1 MSLSFE
7 DIKKIASNLGF
18 DAVMDV
24 RGIHS
29 PVELCQGIAPDN
41 SKSPYSGVYC
51 QFRSNGDLYIGKAIN
66 VVKRHNVHMQ
76 THKFTVDYLAFHY
89 IPINQ
94 LSNQEHRFI
103 ERAQTL
109 GYPLVNQ
116 QLVRSEALSMQEF
129 DDLVPVAAQ
138 NAFLEKLA
146 QGGPRVTD
154 WALVC
159 QNALGWEIHEWDCFM
174 CDPAKAVVLQ
184 IAKAFVNALIP
195 QPGSLVGQ
203 FWRVNLSTKGRTARE
218 QSIFNLSAGF
228 RLVLT
233 IYRFAPLRDALLA
246 RVLFDPNFLLKR
258 FTSQE
263 AVEEAF
269 PWCQFNWQAQPD
281 DENNDTVDLD
291 PDVVLDDDD
300 ASATTASELTTDSQC
315 DSSADQRGP
324 FETTADRAQSLKAS
338 LTSSSTGLTTP
349 EENLAIAYLTRADNE
364 IQRGFVSPQ
373 DAVTRVLRPIAQVD
387 TSTLC
392 TLVCDA
398 RALMDTL
405 ADPALG
411 CSVYL
416 ALMALMRGKQT
427 INDKHHNSLLSYQL
441 LSA

>member
-1 MSLSFE
+1 M
-7 DIKKIASNLGF
+7 
-18 DAVMDV
+18 
-24 RGIHS
+24 
-29 PVELCQGIAPDN
+29 
-41 SKSPYSGVYC
+41 
-51 QFRSNGDLYIGKAIN
+51 
-66 VVKRHNVHMQ
+66 
-76 THKFTVDYLAFHY
+76 
-89 IPINQ
+89 
-94 LSNQEHRFI
+94 
-103 ERAQTL
+103 
-109 GYPLVNQ
+109 
-116 QLVRSEALSMQEF
+116 
-129 DDLVPVAAQ
+129 
-138 NAFLEKLA
+138 
-146 QGGPRVTD
+146 
-154 WALVC
+154 
-159 QNALGWEIHEWDCFM
+159 
-174 CDPAKAVVLQ
+174 
-184 IAKAFVNALIP
+184 
-195 QPGSLVGQ
+195 
-203 FWRVNLSTKGRTARE
+203 
-218 QSIFNLSAGF
+218 
-228 RLVLT
+228 LT

-291 PDVVLDDDD
+291 PDVVLDDND
-300 ASATTASELTTDSQC
+300 ASSTTASELATDSQC
-315 DSSADQRGP
+315 ESNVDTSGP
-324 FETTADRAQSLKAS
+324 FETPVDRAQSLKAN
-338 LTSSSTGLTTP
+338 LTSSLTGSSTP
-349 EENLAIAYLTRADNE
+349 EENLAMTYLTRANNE